1 MSEGK
6 FGKDELK
13 EQSIADLLALDLNE
27 IADAVGFVLPPK
39 GAYTLGI
46 AKCELG
52 SVGNGDNAKE
62 AINMDFTVE
71 ATLELEKES
80 DVPVENG
87 SQFSMAYMG
96 GASVQYFKTHFKEA
110 AVGLGATNV
119 GDLIS
124 KLGTGGVKISCT
136 IGHRSDK
143 RDPEDIKYYPQLDNI
158 TLV

>member
-1 MSEGK
+1 MS
-6 FGKDELK
+6 FGKEELK
-13 EQSIADLLALDLNE
+13 EQSIADLLALDLSE
-27 IADAVGFVLPPK
+27 IDDAAGFVLPPK
-39 GAYTLGI
+39 GAYSLLI
-46 AKCELG
+46 ALCVLG
-52 SVGNGDNAKE
+52 SVGSGDSAKE
-62 AINMDFTVE
+62 AITMDFIVE

-87 SQFSMAYMG
+87 AQFSMAYMG

-119 GDLIS
+119 GDLIT
-124 KLGTGGVKISCT
+124 KLGTGTVKISCT
-136 IGHRSDK
+136 IGHRADK